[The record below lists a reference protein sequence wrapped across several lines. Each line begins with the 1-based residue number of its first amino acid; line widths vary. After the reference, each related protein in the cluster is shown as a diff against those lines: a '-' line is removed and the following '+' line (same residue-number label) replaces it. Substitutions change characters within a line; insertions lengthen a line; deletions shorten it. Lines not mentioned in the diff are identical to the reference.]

1 MVIGFPSF
9 SMSAM
14 YLADGGKV
22 AAVGAAA
29 DDDGAADDV
38 ASVEVP
44 LEQAGRVPNAN
55 IAMRPRNRVRRRFVM

>member
-1 MVIGFPSF
+1 
-9 SMSAM
+9 M

-22 AAVGAAA
+22 AEVGAAA

-44 LEQAGRVPNAN
+44 LEQAGRAPNAN